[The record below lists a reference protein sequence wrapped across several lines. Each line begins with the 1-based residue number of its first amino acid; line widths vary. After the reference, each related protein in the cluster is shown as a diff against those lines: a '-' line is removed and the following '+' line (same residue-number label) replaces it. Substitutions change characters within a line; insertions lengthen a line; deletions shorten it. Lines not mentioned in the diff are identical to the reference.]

1 MLTLKNNDIA
11 HAIHEATLGKTGKE
25 LDVVLSNTTKFLA
38 KHRLIGRKSEII
50 FNKLHAIQNKHHG
63 IIEANVKSKNKLS
76 QNSLHEIKHFLTNY
90 YKAEKVEI
98 EEEIDKSLIG
108 GVKIEVGETII
119 DMTLRKELDQ
129 LQKHLLT
136 N

>member
-1 MLTLKNNDIA
+1 MLTLKNKDIA
-11 HAIHEATLGKTGKE
+11 HAIHEATLGKTGKD
-25 LDVVLSNTTKFLA
+25 LDIVISNTAKFLA
-38 KHRLIGRKSEII
+38 KHRLIGKKSEII
-50 FNKLHAIQNKHHG
+50 FNKLHEIQNTNNKTV
-63 IIEANVKSKNKLS
+63 EVKVKSKNKLS
-76 QNSLHEIKHFLTNY
+76 HASLNEIKHFLTNH

-98 EEEIDKSLIG
+98 EEETDESLIG

-129 LQKHLLT
+129 LQKHLLQ

>member
-1 MLTLKNNDIA
+1 MLTFKNNDIA

-25 LDVVLSNTTKFLA
+25 LDSVLSNTAKFLA

-50 FNKLHAIQNKHHG
+50 FNKLHAIQNKYNG
-63 IIEANVKSKNKLS
+63 IVEANIKSKNKLS
-76 QNSLHEIKHFLTNY
+76 SNSLHEIKHFLKNY
-90 YKAEKVEI
+90 YKAEKIEI

-108 GVKIEVGETII
+108 GVKIEVGETQI
-119 DMTLRKELDQ
+119 DMTLRRELDQ
-129 LQKHLLT
+129 LQKHLLR